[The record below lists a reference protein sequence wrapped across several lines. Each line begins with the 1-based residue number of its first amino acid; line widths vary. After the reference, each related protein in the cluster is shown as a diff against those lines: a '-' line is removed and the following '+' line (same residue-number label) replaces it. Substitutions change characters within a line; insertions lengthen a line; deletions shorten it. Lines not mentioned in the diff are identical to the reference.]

1 MKRVTICGESGDV
14 CGDTVTSW
22 KERLPEILRGYDKRD
37 VFNLDETGC
46 FWRALPDRGFGQKG
60 KQCKGGK
67 RSKCRFTIA
76 FLVNA
81 DGEKET
87 PIVIWTSATP
97 RCFRGFDVSRL
108 PVKYYHQKNAWMSG
122 EILVSYLTTFNQK
135 MRSQR
140 RSVLLLLDNAGCHPP
155 DQLQEKFSNIKIVF
169 LPANTTSKL
178 QPLDLGVISNF
189 KLHYRKLLLQ
199 YVLAKIDTA
208 TIATEVTKSINVLT
222 AIRWVA
228 LAWREVKSTTIQ
240 KCFRHAGVLTTDLL
254 INALDEEDP
263 FQDIDEDVGISSLIS
278 RTMGTLHQCSVEE
291 YVNGDNSL
299 SVCVDMDDDQWDENF
314 LDSLTEEEE
323 PVTGDEEEEEFN
335 VPPPVP
341 KIHSFKEAIQSLDD
355 IKVFLEDRGCFEQ
368 ASTATSLLA
377 QMASSHSSTLTQL
390 SLEHYFEPAQ

>member
-1 MKRVTICGESGDV
+1 M
-14 CGDTVTSW
+14 
-22 KERLPEILRGYDKRD
+22 
-37 VFNLDETGC
+37 
-46 FWRALPDRGFGQKG
+46 
-60 KQCKGGK
+60 
-67 RSKCRFTIA
+67 
-76 FLVNA
+76 
-81 DGEKET
+81 
-87 PIVIWTSATP
+87 
-97 RCFRGFDVSRL
+97 
-108 PVKYYHQKNAWMSG
+108 
-122 EILVSYLTTFNQK
+122 
-135 MRSQR
+135 
-140 RSVLLLLDNAGCHPP
+140 
-155 DQLQEKFSNIKIVF
+155 
-169 LPANTTSKL
+169 
-178 QPLDLGVISNF
+178 
-189 KLHYRKLLLQ
+189 
-199 YVLAKIDTA
+199 
-208 TIATEVTKSINVLT
+208 
-222 AIRWVA
+222 
-228 LAWREVKSTTIQ
+228 
-240 KCFRHAGVLTTDLL
+240 
-254 INALDEEDP
+254 NALDEEDP